1 MLSWAFFLY
10 LLSVCLCLAEASELV
25 VLQWELNDCRL
36 CSGSIAL
43 FMTLNIYPFNSA
55 FLHYQIHLSS
65 HSFIL
70 ISSMSLV
77 ISPTQLPMFLSQ
89 SNTWIQLG
97 NSENWTDW
105 SSSVL
110 HLSSWKRCGALVT
123 PIQMYTTHTHTYTSR
138 QSEEMAL
145 PKHKLHS
152 MLARICIHSGLNNKD
167 CFYQPTV

>member
-1 MLSWAFFLY
+1 MTVPWSYQKLASSSILFTGLFSVNWAFFLC

-43 FMTLNIYPFNSA
+43 FMTLNRYPFNSA

-65 HSFIL
+65 RSFIL
-70 ISSMSLV
+70 ISCMSLV

-89 SNTWIQLG
+89 SSAWIQLG
-97 NSENWTDW
+97 NSENQTDW

-110 HLSSWKRCGALVT
+110 HLSSWKRCGALGT
-123 PIQMYTTHTHTYTSR
+123 PIQMYTTHTHTYPDSQR
-138 QSEEMAL
+138 KWHSQSTNYTA
-145 PKHKLHS
+145 
-152 MLARICIHSGLNNKD
+152 C
-167 CFYQPTV
+167 